1 MRTILSLKD
10 GWHFQLSDSLVPP
23 QGGDPVVIPHTW
35 NALDG
40 QDGGNDYHRGGGWY
54 SRIIEPDPSWQG
66 MRVYAEF
73 EGVSLAAEV
82 FVNGEKVLEHSGGF
96 TAFRA
101 ELTSYLSAPFTLSVR
116 ADNGPQL
123 PVYPQQADFTFF
135 GGMYRRAQL
144 IIIPLAHFAFDPYV
158 RVQDEAVT
166 VCAPAFSTIFP
177 FV

>member
-96 TAFRA
+96 ASSAETTAITLRKCHYG
-101 ELTSYLSAPFTLSVR
+101 TSSA
-116 ADNGPQL
+116 
-123 PVYPQQADFTFF
+123 
-135 GGMYRRAQL
+135 
-144 IIIPLAHFAFDPYV
+144 
-158 RVQDEAVT
+158 
-166 VCAPAFSTIFP
+166 
-177 FV
+177 